1 MPEDVPALLPVI
13 FAVIGLGFIP
23 FLAVMGTAFT
33 KIVIVLMLLR
43 TALGVQTA
51 PSTLVI
57 NSIALTLTAFIM
69 APLANLMMTTVQAEG
84 LTMSTWEETTE
95 IYRIISGIF
104 VDHLQRFAEPKELE
118 FFMDSAKQLW
128 PVEMHD
134 AINNENI
141 FVLLPA
147 HITSELT
154 KAFQIAFLLFL
165 PFVVIDMVV
174 SNVLLA
180 MGAMMMPPML
190 ISLPIKIL
198 LFVATD
204 GWAKLLHSLVIS
216 YA

>member
-69 APLANLMMTTVQAEG
+69 APLTNLMMTTVQAEG
-84 LTMSTWEETTE
+84 LTMSTWEETTQ

-104 VDHLQRFAEPKELE
+104 VDHLQRFVEPRELE
-118 FFMDSAKQLW
+118 FFICLLYTSPSPRDLSTSRMPSSA
-128 PVEMHD
+128 
-134 AINNENI
+134 
-141 FVLLPA
+141 
-147 HITSELT
+147 
-154 KAFQIAFLLFL
+154 
-165 PFVVIDMVV
+165 
-174 SNVLLA
+174 
-180 MGAMMMPPML
+180 
-190 ISLPIKIL
+190 
-198 LFVATD
+198 
-204 GWAKLLHSLVIS
+204 
-216 YA
+216 